1 MIQIQIWWMK
11 TSFRCTPP
19 WSTVRIC
26 GFMSASIVGDILKQ
40 TADIGVGA
48 QNIHAI
54 HAKSTIV
61 TATQTVITFAK
72 FQL

>member
-1 MIQIQIWWMK
+1 
-11 TSFRCTPP
+11 
-19 WSTVRIC
+19 
-26 GFMSASIVGDILKQ
+26 MSASIVGDILKQ